1 MKKVAV
7 FAVVAALAGCASD
20 SETLEIVSA
29 SSEEIYTAEQL
40 QSLSLASGAK
50 HQQAAV
56 ALEENVVVDQPVS
69 PTLVATPEPTSSQPE
84 TVKPAMIAKAEP
96 AVKAEPKPAAAKKPT
111 YHYAQEKTDGYTIQ
125 VLALSHNKGFQPYLN
140 KLPSNQPVWMNQKQ
154 VQGLPWYTLLY
165 GHFETRQQAEQ
176 ALKNLPNDVK
186 AYGPFIRSLAK
197 IKSSTTPKMTK
208 LN

>member
-40 QSLSLASGAK
+40 QSISLASEAQR
-50 HQQAAV
+50 QQAAV
-56 ALEENVVVDQPVS
+56 ALEEKVVVEQPVS
-69 PTLVATPEPTSSQPE
+69 PTLVATSAPTPSQPE
-84 TVKPAMIAKAEP
+84 AVKPAMNAQAEPVAKAEP
-96 AVKAEPKPAAAKKPT
+96 QPAVAKKPT
-111 YHYAQEKTDGYTIQ
+111 YQYAQKKTDGYTIQ

-176 ALKNLPNDVK
+176 ALSSLPNDVK